1 MISLYFINS
10 DFLYVGNQII
20 NYCINVGIS
29 TKKYLPIMNNEKY
42 KLVRMY

>member
-20 NYCINVGIS
+20 NDCINVGIS
-29 TKKYLPIMNNEKY
+29 TIKYLPTINNEKY
-42 KLVRMY
+42 QLVRMY